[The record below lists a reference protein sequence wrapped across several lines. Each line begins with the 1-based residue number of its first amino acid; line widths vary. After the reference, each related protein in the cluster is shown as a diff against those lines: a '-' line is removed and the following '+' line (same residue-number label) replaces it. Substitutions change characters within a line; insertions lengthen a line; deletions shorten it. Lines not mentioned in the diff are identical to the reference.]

1 MLKKEKSKVHKCRIS
16 DQIFKIDIFNI
27 SKIERIVY
35 KKAWRREIEDT
46 RQNVE
51 KGQKIPK

>member
-1 MLKKEKSKVHKCRIS
+1 MLKRKESKVHECRIS

-35 KKAWRREIEDT
+35 KKARRRGIEDT
-46 RQNVE
+46 RQSVE
-51 KGQKIPK
+51 KGQKHQK